1 MNQAANLAMFACKRA
16 KPSYQL
22 IELVKRSMDDV
33 NYRGKMTIRFQDSSY
48 HPKDGG
54 FHPVSIT
61 VEVKDSHIAL
71 MEITDLVYERDNTP
85 ELVPDLAFDFA
96 NDVAFARFSGWLG
109 MYLQETTELYEMWEC
124 NFLAYVEMS
133 AYDQVQV
140 KYS

>member
-16 KPSYQL
+16 KPSHQL
-22 IELVKRSMDDV
+22 IELVKRSIGDV

-48 HPKDGG
+48 HPKGGG

-71 MEITDLVYERDNTP
+71 MEITDLIYEETGTP

-109 MYLQETTELYEMWEC
+109 MYLQETTELYGMWEC
-124 NFLAYVEMS
+124 NFLAFVEMN